1 MDITFGIVHFSDG
14 IQRAE
19 LSAETNEK
27 LYTYRFTQYSN
38 DIQSLVNMRPVD
50 ALPVTPSTRKLSQ
63 VLDKVHAQLQRML
76 QTGHNTEEYKSLF
89 WEVKGILK
97 NEVIK

>member
-1 MDITFGIVHFSDG
+1 MNITFGIVHFTDG

-19 LSAETNEK
+19 LSAETNDK
-27 LYTYRFTQYSN
+27 IYTYRFTSFGNLQTF
-38 DIQSLVNMRPVD
+38 VNFRPVD
-50 ALPVTPSTRKLSQ
+50 ALPVTSSTRKLSQ
-63 VLDKVHAQLQRML
+63 VLDKVHNQLETML
-76 QTGHNTEEYKSLF
+76 WLNNDTEEYKRLF